1 MSLSSYSNNSTSKPT
16 IFQKM
21 LDTFYEL
28 LEQIHKDEVVLFLG
42 SGSSRLCVRN
52 DGTSG
57 LSGQELAMEILME
70 LNRGEKPDFSVSLTE
85 AAEFY
90 SACKAS
96 ARGGLDRFIE
106 ARLKGLQPSM
116 GHFIATAF
124 PWRAVITTNY
134 STEAEE
140 AYAEAQQDG
149 FAAQHIHV
157 IRHDADYDY
166 YVEHPQTVPFY
177 KPHGCITIP
186 NDISSRMV
194 ITSQD
199 YFESMRIRSRIYQEI
214 EHLCTN
220 YNTLFIGYSLND
232 FTFRNIFYDLHK
244 NLGMWNKM
252 SFSVGPWRNELLF
265 KWTQRAMDKNFNTL
279 LINDNFD
286 TFMLRLLQEQ
296 NYPIPNSLAQKI
308 ENLWDFA
315 KGTNKNYFEGF
326 DLQQFIHKNR

>member
-1 MSLSSYSNNSTSKPT
+1 
-16 IFQKM
+16 
-21 LDTFYEL
+21 
-28 LEQIHKDEVVLFLG
+28 
-42 SGSSRLCVRN
+42 
-52 DGTSG
+52 
-57 LSGQELAMEILME
+57 
-70 LNRGEKPDFSVSLTE
+70 
-85 AAEFY
+85 
-90 SACKAS
+90 
-96 ARGGLDRFIE
+96 
-106 ARLKGLQPSM
+106 M